1 MSAENQLPAGKRGL
15 VYVILSC
22 VCLMWMFIA
31 FGTRVYTIE
40 GSGSSETWSDIWY
53 SCSRGNSD
61 AVAGCVYLTDKNID
75 CVKLEDHIRATR
87 AFYILTAVF
96 VVVSLAAGLVDMFG
110 SLEGLPGGLGGAVV
124 LAVCSAV
131 VIVWSVLAW
140 ALCISY
146 PRTIFCSTNAA
157 VDSDTF
163 RWEAS
168 PFMMLM
174 LTITAIIQLVLALVF
189 PGGPAAKTAA

>member
-22 VCLMWMFIA
+22 VCLMWMLIA

-40 GSGSSETWSDIWY
+40 GSGGAEEFSDIWY
-53 SCSRGNSD
+53 LCGRGSDD
-61 AVAGCVYLTDKNID
+61 AVAGCVYLTDKNLN

-96 VVVSLAAGLVDMFG
+96 CLVSLAAGLVDMFG
-110 SLEGLPGGLGGAVV
+110 SIEGLPGGLGGAVV

-140 ALCISY
+140 ALCIAY
-146 PRTIFCSTNAA
+146 PRTIFCGTNAA
-157 VDSDTF
+157 VDRDDY

-174 LTITAIIQLVLALVF
+174 LTITAAIQLVLALVF
-189 PGGPAAKTAA
+189 PGGPAEKSAA